1 MSAIVVSRSESG
13 MSLTTSFAALDNL
26 AGASVSS
33 SFTVPQ
39 GVSAIKQVSISMSN
53 DANEETI
60 GLCKISGNAMRDGDA
75 VFTAA
80 GMVVGATATGNAS
93 NNIQYDTDLGVTS
106 GNSIEL
112 SLAGTTAA
120 TVDAAVTVTFA

>member
-1 MSAIVVSRSESG
+1 MAIVITRSESG

-33 SFTVPQ
+33 SFTVPT

-53 DANEETI
+53 DAAEETI
-60 GLCKISGNAMRDGDA
+60 GLLKISGNAMRDGDA

-80 GMVVGATATGNAS
+80 GMVIGATATGNAS
-93 NNIQYDTDLGVTS
+93 NNIQYDTDLGVVS
-106 GNSIEL
+106 GNSVEL

>member
-1 MSAIVVSRSESG
+1 MAIAVTRTEAGLSA
-13 MSLTTSFAALDNL
+13 TTSFQAMDNL

-39 GVSAIKQVSISMSN
+39 GVNGIKQVSISMSN
-53 DANEETI
+53 DAAEETI
-60 GLCKISGNAMRDGDA
+60 GLLKISGNAMRDGDA

-80 GMVVGATATGNAS
+80 GMVIGATATGNAS
-93 NNIQYDTDLGVTS
+93 NNIQYDTDLGVVS
-106 GNSIEL
+106 GNSVEL

>member
-1 MSAIVVSRSESG
+1 MAIVITRSESA
-13 MSLTTSFAALDNL
+13 MSLSTSFAALDNL

-60 GLCKISGNAMRDGDA
+60 GQCKISGTAMKYGDA

-93 NNIQYDTDLGVTS
+93 NSIQYDTDLSVES
-106 GNSIEL
+106 GNSVEL

>member
-1 MSAIVVSRSESG
+1 MAIVTSRSESG

-80 GMVVGATATGNAS
+80 AMVVGATATGNTS
-93 NNIQYDTDLGVTS
+93 NNIQYDTDLGVVS
-106 GNSIEL
+106 GNSVEL
-112 SLAGTTAA
+112 SLAGTQAA
-120 TVDAAVTVTFA
+120 TVDAAVTITFA

>member
-1 MSAIVVSRSESG
+1 MAIVITRSESG

-60 GLCKISGNAMRDGDA
+60 GLCKISGNAMKNGDA

-80 GMVVGATATGNAS
+80 GMVVGATATGTSS
-93 NNIQYDTDLGVTS
+93 NSIQYDTDLSVES
-106 GNSIEL
+106 GNSVEL

>member
-1 MSAIVVSRSESG
+1 MAIVTSRSESG

-26 AGASVSS
+26 AGSSVSS
-33 SFTVPQ
+33 IFTVPQ

-80 GMVVGATATGNAS
+80 AMVVGATATGNTS
-93 NNIQYDTDLGVTS
+93 NNIQYDTDLGVVS
-106 GNSIEL
+106 GNSVEV
-112 SLAGTTAA
+112 SLAGSQAA
-120 TVDAAVTVTFA
+120 TVDAAVTITFA

>member
-1 MSAIVVSRSESG
+1 MAIVVTRSESG
-13 MSLTTSFAALDNL
+13 MSLSTSFAALDNL
-26 AGASVSS
+26 GGASVSS

-39 GVSAIKQVSISMSN
+39 GVSAIKQISISMSN

-80 GMVVGATATGNAS
+80 AMVVGATATGNTS
-93 NNIQYDTDLGVTS
+93 NSIQYDTDLGVVS
-106 GNSIEL
+106 GNSVEL
-112 SLAGTTAA
+112 SLAGTQAA

>member
-1 MSAIVVSRSESG
+1 MAIVITRSESG

-60 GLCKISGNAMRDGDA
+60 GLCKISGNAMKQGDA

-93 NNIQYDTDLGVTS
+93 NSIQYDTDLAVET
-106 GNSIEL
+106 GNSVEL
-112 SLAGTTAA
+112 SLAGTQAA

>member
-1 MSAIVVSRSESG
+1 
-13 MSLTTSFAALDNL
+13 
-26 AGASVSS
+26 
-33 SFTVPQ
+33 
-39 GVSAIKQVSISMSN
+39 
-53 DANEETI
+53 
-60 GLCKISGNAMRDGDA
+60 
-75 VFTAA
+75 
-80 GMVVGATATGNAS
+80 MVVGATATGNAS

>member
-1 MSAIVVSRSESG
+1 MAIVISRSESA

-39 GVSAIKQVSISMSN
+39 GVGAIKQISISMSN

-80 GMVVGATATGNAS
+80 GMVVGATATGTNS
-93 NNIQYDTDLGVTS
+93 NNIQYDTDLGVVS
-106 GNSIEL
+106 GNSVEL

-120 TVDAAVTVTFA
+120 TL

>member
-1 MSAIVVSRSESG
+1 MAIVVSRTESG

-60 GLCKISGNAMRDGDA
+60 GLCKISGNAMKNGDA

-80 GMVVGATATGNAS
+80 GMVVGATATGTSS
-93 NNIQYDTDLGVTS
+93 NSIQYDTDLSVES
-106 GNSIEL
+106 GNSVEL

>member
-1 MSAIVVSRSESG
+1 MAIVVSRSEAG

>member
-1 MSAIVVSRSESG
+1 MAIVVSRTESG

-39 GVSAIKQVSISMSN
+39 GVSAIKQISISMSN

-60 GLCKISGNAMRDGDA
+60 GLCKVSGNAMRDGDA

-80 GMVVGATATGNAS
+80 AMVVGATATGTSS
-93 NNIQYDTDLGVTS
+93 NNIQYDTDLGVVS
-106 GNSIEL
+106 GNSVEL

>member
-1 MSAIVVSRSESG
+1 MAIVVSRSETA

-60 GLCKISGNAMRDGDA
+60 GCAKSQGTQCVMEMR
-75 VFTAA
+75 FLPL
-80 GMVVGATATGNAS
+80 
-93 NNIQYDTDLGVTS
+93 QEWL
-106 GNSIEL
+106 
-112 SLAGTTAA
+112 
-120 TVDAAVTVTFA
+120 

>member
-1 MSAIVVSRSESG
+1 MAIVITRSESG
-13 MSLTTSFAALDNL
+13 MSLSTSFAALDNL

-60 GLCKISGNAMRDGDA
+60 GLCKISGNAMKNGDA

-80 GMVVGATATGNAS
+80 GMVVGATATGTSS
-93 NNIQYDTDLGVTS
+93 NSIQYDTDLSVES
-106 GNSIEL
+106 GNSVEL

-120 TVDAAVTVTFA
+120 TVDATVTVTFA

>member
-1 MSAIVVSRSESG
+1 MAIVVTRSESG
-13 MSLTTSFAALDNL
+13 MSLSTSFAALDNL

-39 GVSAIKQVSISMSN
+39 GVSAIKAISISMSN

-60 GLCKISGNAMRDGDA
+60 GLCKVSGNAMRDGDA

-80 GMVVGATATGNAS
+80 AMVVGATATGTSS
-93 NNIQYDTDLGVTS
+93 NNIQYDTDLGVVS
-106 GNSIEL
+106 GNSVEL

>member
-1 MSAIVVSRSESG
+1 MAIVVSRTESG
-13 MSLTTSFAALDNL
+13 MSLSTSFAALDNL

-39 GVSAIKQVSISMSN
+39 CVSAIKQISISMSN

-60 GLCKISGNAMRDGDA
+60 GLCKVSGNAMRDGDA

-80 GMVVGATATGNAS
+80 AMVVGATATGTSS
-93 NNIQYDTDLGVTS
+93 NNIQYATDLGVVS
-106 GNSIEL
+106 GNSVEL

>member
-1 MSAIVVSRSESG
+1 MAIVVSRTESG

-39 GVSAIKQVSISMSN
+39 GVSAIKSVSISMSN
-53 DANEETI
+53 DAAEETI
-60 GLCKISGNAMRDGDA
+60 GLLKISGNAMRDGDA

-80 GMVVGATATGNAS
+80 GMVIGATATGNAS
-93 NNIQYDTDLGVTS
+93 NSIQYDTDLAVES
-106 GNSIEL
+106 GNSVEL

>member
-1 MSAIVVSRSESG
+1 MAIVTSRSESG

-80 GMVVGATATGNAS
+80 AMVVGATATGNTS
-93 NNIQYDTDLGVTS
+93 NNIQYDTDLGVVS
-106 GNSIEL
+106 GNSDEL
-112 SLAGTTAA
+112 SLAGTQAA
-120 TVDAAVTVTFA
+120 TVDAAVTITFA

>member
-1 MSAIVVSRSESG
+1 MAIVVSRTESG

-53 DANEETI
+53 DAAEETI
-60 GLCKISGNAMRDGDA
+60 GLLKISGNAMRDGDA

-80 GMVVGATATGNAS
+80 GMVIGATATGNAS
-93 NNIQYDTDLGVTS
+93 NNIQYETDLGVVS
-106 GNSIEL
+106 GNSVEL

>member
-1 MSAIVVSRSESG
+1 MAIVVSRTESG

-39 GVSAIKQVSISMSN
+39 GVSGIKQVSISMSN
-53 DANEETI
+53 DAAEETI
-60 GLCKISGNAMRDGDA
+60 GLLKISGNAMRDGDA

-80 GMVVGATATGNAS
+80 GMVIGATATGNAS
-93 NNIQYDTDLGVTS
+93 NSIQYDTDISVLA
-106 GNSIEL
+106 GNSCEI
-112 SLAGTTAA
+112 SLAVTDDA
-120 TVDAAVTVTFA
+120 TVSVAVSLTFA

>member
-1 MSAIVVSRSESG
+1 MAIVISRSESQL
-13 MSLTTSFAALDNL
+13 SATTSFQALDNL

-39 GVSAIKQVSISMSN
+39 GVSAIKAISISMSN

-60 GLCKISGNAMRDGDA
+60 GLCKVSGNAMRDGDA
-75 VFTAA
+75 VFTASA
-80 GMVVGATATGNAS
+80 MGVGATATGTSS
-93 NNIQYDTDLGVTS
+93 NNIQYDTDLGVVS
-106 GNSIEL
+106 GNSVEL
-112 SLAGTTAA
+112 SLAGTHAA

>member
-1 MSAIVVSRSESG
+1 MAIVVSRTESG

-39 GVSAIKQVSISMSN
+39 GVSEIKQVSISMSN
-53 DANEETI
+53 DAAEETI
-60 GLCKISGNAMRDGDA
+60 GLLKISGNAMRDGDA

-80 GMVVGATATGNAS
+80 GMVIGATATGNAS
-93 NNIQYDTDLGVTS
+93 NSIQYDTDLGVVR
-106 GNSIEL
+106 GNSVEL

>member
-1 MSAIVVSRSESG
+1 MAIVITRSESG
-13 MSLTTSFAALDNL
+13 MSLSTSFAALDNL
-26 AGASVSS
+26 GGASVSS

-39 GVSAIKQVSISMSN
+39 GVSSIKQISISMSN

-80 GMVVGATATGNAS
+80 GMVVGATATGNTS
-93 NNIQYDTDLGVTS
+93 NNIQYDTDLGVVS
-106 GNSIEL
+106 GNSVEL
-112 SLAGTTAA
+112 SLAGTTAG

>member
-1 MSAIVVSRSESG
+1 MAIVTSRTESG
-13 MSLTTSFAALDNL
+13 MSLSTSFAALDNL

-53 DANEETI
+53 DAAEETI
-60 GLCKISGNAMRDGDA
+60 GLLKISGNAMRDGDA

-80 GMVVGATATGNAS
+80 GMVIGATATGNAS
-93 NNIQYDTDLGVTS
+93 NNIQYDTDLGVVS
-106 GNSIEL
+106 GNSVEL

>member
-1 MSAIVVSRSESG
+1 MAIVVSRSESG
-13 MSLTTSFAALDNL
+13 MSLSTSFAALDNL
-26 AGASVSS
+26 AGASDSS

-39 GVSAIKQVSISMSN
+39 GVISIKQISISMSN

-60 GLCKISGNAMRDGDA
+60 GLCKVSGNAMRDGDA

-80 GMVVGATATGNAS
+80 AMVVGATATGTSS
-93 NNIQYDTDLGVTS
+93 NNIQYDTDLGVVS
-106 GNSIEL
+106 GNSVEL

>member
-1 MSAIVVSRSESG
+1 MAIVITRSESA
-13 MSLTTSFAALDNL
+13 MSLSTSFAALDNL

-60 GLCKISGNAMRDGDA
+60 GLCKISGNAMKNGDA

-80 GMVVGATATGNAS
+80 GMVVGATATGTSS
-93 NNIQYDTDLGVTS
+93 NSIQYDTDLSVES
-106 GNSIEL
+106 GNSVEL